1 VKPLGP
7 AVLLTARPRA
17 RLFHLVF
24 GSHIGRALGA
34 SAMMSKASSHDTG
47 VNFEG
52 PQLFVDAVEQTK
64 AASRSEQVAAT
75 VAGNDDGREVTFGAE
90 ARA

>member
-1 VKPLGP
+1 
-7 AVLLTARPRA
+7 
-17 RLFHLVF
+17 
-24 GSHIGRALGA
+24 
-34 SAMMSKASSHDTG
+34 MMSKASSHDTG